1 MDDVPLETILAARA
15 DDQAAIRAIID
26 HLHRPM
32 LATIRRFLGE
42 RFRGEVED
50 VAQEVFVKIFRAIHR
65 FDPQRGV
72 KFTTWTYSFVRNH
85 CFDFLRKRR
94 VSTQSLSST
103 REEDEQIVVRDESA
117 RRPIA
122 ELENVELGER
132 IDEAL
137 AGISARQ
144 RAVFILR
151 EYEGMDYAAI
161 ASAMHVPE
169 GTVKSRLHRAK
180 AELRSRL
187 EPYLRG
193 AKCVG

>member
-1 MDDVPLETILAARA
+1 MNDVPFETIQAAKA
-15 DDQAAIRAIID
+15 DDQAAIRSIIE

-32 LATIRRFLGE
+32 IATIYRFLGE

-50 VAQEVFVKIFRAIHR
+50 VAQDVFLKIFRSIHL
-65 FDPQRGV
+65 FDQQRGV

-85 CFDFLRKRR
+85 CFDVLRKRR
-94 VSTQSLSST
+94 VSARSLSST
-103 REEDEQIVVRDESA
+103 RDEEAQIDVRDESV

-132 IDEAL
+132 IDDAL
-137 AGISARQ
+137 AEISAPH

-161 ASAMHVPE
+161 ASAMNVPE

-180 AELRSRL
+180 LELRSRL
-187 EPYLRG
+187 EPYVRG
-193 AKCVG
+193 EKCVG